1 VTARTAAQVT
11 RMLEAVVSKEG
22 TAPMASIDGYR
33 VAGKTGTARKVRPD
47 GRGYAGYVASFV
59 GFAPADAPRLVV
71 EVVLDEPVPI
81 YGGLVS
87 APVFRTVMGFALG
100 QLRIPPTGRPAPV
113 TRLRLP

>member
-1 VTARTAAQVT
+1 
-11 RMLEAVVSKEG
+11 MLEAVVSKNG
-22 TAPMASIDGYR
+22 TAPMAAIDGYR

-100 QLRIPPTGRPAPV
+100 ALRIPPTGRPSPV
-113 TRLRLP
+113 VRLRIP